1 MVTKSKAVM
10 TIRNTDNIFIGD
22 TRTLVFNTFAFFA
35 KDPKNAEWL
44 DHRATGL
51 VVTGVSFSDEKVYVL
66 FIQDHEDPNEM
77 SGCLTLDY
85 TLREMDVTE

>member
-1 MVTKSKAVM
+1 MVTKQKAVL
-10 TIRNTDNIFIGD
+10 IINNTDNLFIGD
-22 TRTLVFNTFAFFA
+22 TRTEAFHVFESFL

-44 DHRATGL
+44 DHTAKGL

-77 SGCLTLDY
+77 SGCITLDY
-85 TLREMDVTE
+85 TIREMAVTE